1 MAGQPLRTYLAH
13 KKAAMAAAAAQKP
26 HGDEWRE
33 TVEAVCVA
41 DDESGARKLRIRDW
55 EFVSDSGP
63 SFGGQSHG
71 PSSPEMLCGV
81 VSTCLTHMY
90 LIGAAHLDVPLD
102 RIEVRVTAQN
112 NDARLLG
119 LATSDPALPFALR
132 AVVKLEAPDATPNQ
146 VSKLHRYAEDCP
158 LTQLIRNSNPLVVVT
173 D

>member
-1 MAGQPLRTYLAH
+1 MADQSLRAYLAR

-26 HGDEWRE
+26 RGDDWRE

-41 DDESGARKLRIRDW
+41 DDDTGVRKLRIRDW
-55 EFVSDSGP
+55 AFVSDSGP
-63 SFGGQSHG
+63 SFGGGSAG

-102 RIEVRVTAQN
+102 RVEVRVTAQN

-119 LATSDPALPFALR
+119 LTTSDPALPFALR
-132 AVVKLEAPDATPNQ
+132 AEVKLEAPDATPAQ